1 MASKLQNIL
10 KTTGFIG
17 AVAGATLIAGGFLY
31 FNYEMGLV
39 ERPTE
44 LKRYYQISEELN
56 NAGES
61 GNVLLRREMEEISSV
76 TGFAK
81 TKEEYRACEQSI
93 SDDLKVSVY
102 SGSFL
107 LLASLIPS
115 AFGILKRRNANI
127 TEIGEMSY

>member
-17 AVAGATLIAGGFLY
+17 AVAGAGLIANGFLY

-39 ERPTE
+39 ERPKE

-76 TGFAK
+76 PGFVE

-93 SDDLKVSVY
+93 YDNLKTFVY
-102 SGSFL
+102 PGSLL

-115 AFGILKRRNANI
+115 AFVILKRRNASI
-127 TEIGEMSY
+127 PEIGEIGY